1 MQDETD
7 QRRTTV
13 QFETLTAKIHRATVT
28 QSHLNYV
35 GSITIDLDLME
46 AAGIRRHEKVDLVN
60 VTNGARL
67 STYVIEGP
75 RGSGVIGVNG
85 PSARQ
90 AQVGDI
96 VLIVSYAS
104 VTPEEA
110 EEFMPKIVFVDAGN
124 KITGFG
130 SDPAEVPPGS
140 GLTRGDQVAGA

>member
-1 MQDETD
+1 M
-7 QRRTTV
+7 R
-13 QFETLTAKIHRATVT
+13 FETLKAKIHRATVT

-35 GSITIDLDLME
+35 GSITIDADLME

-90 AQVGDI
+90 AQVGDL

-110 EEFMPKIVFVDAGN
+110 EEFEPKVVFVDGKN
-124 KITGFG
+124 RITGFG
-130 SDPAEVPPGS
+130 GDPAEVPPGS
-140 GLTRGDQVAGA
+140 GLVRGDQVAGA

>member
-1 MQDETD
+1 MH
-7 QRRTTV
+7 
-13 QFETLTAKIHRATVT
+13 FETLKAKIHRATVT

-35 GSITIDLDLME
+35 GSITIDADLME
-46 AAGIRRHEKVDLVN
+46 AARIRHEKIDLVN

-110 EEFMPKIVFVDAGN
+110 DEFVPKVVFVDANN

-130 SDPAEVPPGS
+130 GDPAEVPPGS
-140 GLTRGDQVAGA
+140 GLIRGDQVAGA

>member
-1 MQDETD
+1 MY
-7 QRRTTV
+7 
-13 QFETLTAKIHRATVT
+13 FETLKAKIHRATVT

-35 GSITIDLDLME
+35 GSITIDLDLTE

-75 RGSGVIGVNG
+75 GGSGVIG

-90 AQVGDI
+90 AQVVDL

-104 VTPEEA
+104 VTPQKA
-110 EEFMPKIVFVDAGN
+110 DEFEPKVVFVDGKN

-130 SDPAEVPPGS
+130 GDAAEVPPGS
-140 GLTRGDQVAGA
+140 GLIRGDQVAGA

>member
-1 MQDETD
+1 MY
-7 QRRTTV
+7 
-13 QFETLTAKIHRATVT
+13 FETLKAKIHRATVT

-35 GSITIDLDLME
+35 GSITIDQDLME
-46 AAGIRRHEKVDLVN
+46 AAGILRHEKVDLVN

-104 VTPEEA
+104 VSPEEA
-110 EEFMPKIVFVDAGN
+110 ADFVPKIVFVDGNN

-130 SDPAEVPPGS
+130 HDPAEVPPGS
-140 GLTRGDQVAGA
+140 GLVRGDQVAGT

>member
-1 MQDETD
+1 
-7 QRRTTV
+7 
-13 QFETLTAKIHRATVT
+13 
-28 QSHLNYV
+28 
-35 GSITIDLDLME
+35 ME
-46 AAGIRRHEKVDLVN
+46 ASGIRRHEKVDLVN

-85 PSARQ
+85 VNGPSARQ

-104 VTPEEA
+104 VTTDEA
-110 EEFMPKIVFVDAGN
+110 ETFAPKVVFVNGEN

-130 SDPAEVPPGS
+130 DDPAEVPPGS
-140 GLTRGDQVAGA
+140 GLIRGDTPRPVCRIALRRGRRQSPGSPYISYRMGTTWSHRLLRLSSRRTR

>member
-1 MQDETD
+1 MQFDM
-7 QRRTTV
+7 
-13 QFETLTAKIHRATVT
+13 LKAKIHRATVT

-35 GSITIDLDLME
+35 GSITIDVDLME
-46 AAGIRRHEKVDLVN
+46 AAGIRRHEKIDLVN

-96 VLIVSYAS
+96 VLLVSYAS
-104 VTPEEA
+104 LTPQEA
-110 EEFMPKIVFVDAGN
+110 DEWQPRVVFVDGDN
-124 KITGFG
+124 KITNLGH
-130 SDPAEVPPGS
+130 DAAEAPEGS
-140 GLTRGDQVAGA
+140 GLMRGDQVAPAQH